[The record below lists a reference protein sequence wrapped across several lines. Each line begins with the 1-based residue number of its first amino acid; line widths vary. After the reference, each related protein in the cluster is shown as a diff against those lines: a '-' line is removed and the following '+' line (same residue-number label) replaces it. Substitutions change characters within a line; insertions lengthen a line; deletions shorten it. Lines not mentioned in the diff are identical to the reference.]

1 MAGDATHPLFQQP
14 PSQIT
19 LHGLRRRRRRHY
31 FPIGSVVEVKTDEE
45 DFRGVYFSATVL
57 PPPNSANKQNS
68 RKLYV
73 EYHDLLVHEDG
84 LDRLREYVDASSV
97 RPAPP
102 PHHPGKGFDLYD
114 VVDAFYKDGWWTGV
128 VTSVVARDERYVVTF
143 PNPPDE
149 LEFGLGEL
157 RLHSDWVN
165 GNWLRPQKQ
174 NIAGLMFDVGRKVE
188 VSFDREDFQD
198 TWYPATILEDLGNQT
213 FLVER
218 NSVNSD
224 NHSSAKARLDSLH
237 IRPCPPLLK
246 DKKLVLFEKVDAF
259 FDFGWWSG
267 IITKELENSRYL
279 VFFKQMKCNKE
290 FSQSELRPHMDWKDD
305 KWFTSSQEPSVPSLD
320 DGVCQYLTPDNSSAS
335 VAAAPLS
342 NSVNEDTCGKT
353 HSSSISKNDKFEQF
367 ILDNQKL
374 SHVTAPLTKR
384 RAYVSDSG
392 GAVSHPLKKLR
403 EGNVVV
409 ANKKDGCDVSE
420 IEILCGL
427 EISESLNNVEI
438 SLAQT
443 TLDRSFSNH
452 LWEENVQR
460 KQRNGCTPH
469 NASENI
475 KSTSTILGKSAAQI
489 LPVESLQLGCGEK
502 ELDTAGHTEERAQ
515 DEHARRE
522 TELPIVIGLPCAE
535 TGSSGKPE
543 SNRSRPSSNVSFISL
558 DDQRHPVFDF
568 MTGRITDGNQLGI
581 GEINEKRKRV
591 TPIRKFVVESTGTLV
606 AGSAEHGGQSLGDIN
621 LNRLDD
627 GSQGLHDVVVI
638 GVEASILNQ
647 EKTTPNQEIT
657 ANGQS
662 GPGKRKVKM
671 PKRIL
676 ASEHEEAGVKEP
688 VRLEE
693 NRSFKRARM
702 QITGARIAVKVRDSV
717 GVSGGKVVVVNPILD
732 LEKVMEPHPTL
743 DVEKVI
749 EPQPS
754 NEVNNEPLS
763 KWIDDMHMSS
773 VIDGSVMVPY
783 TENGNTQSGHVG
795 HDEASE
801 MQPQSEIQ
809 SSGLVDTGF
818 PSEINIAGNVL
829 NEGTQ
834 KQSER
839 GRQSLPAAEEAS
851 IVLFDLNSENL
862 SEDEAQAT
870 VTVDKS
876 PMIPYQP
883 PQSCMENNVAVVLDD
898 IEKWPEKE
906 GQATTPRVEK
916 SSMISSQPR
925 HSVGEMVREHNEKQ
939 PENRTTP
946 DAASVDKV
954 ALVLSEPEKLPFE
967 KNTILWKTI
976 ESIQVFQRLPQKPHF
991 QPLENFRESSRE
1003 GLAIGYMVTFSS
1015 IVERASKLQLTDPVS
1030 IMEDI
1035 MDTLTDLEK
1044 QGFEVRPI
1052 QDCISELLAIKGK
1065 QEKLANDAETLKGQI
1080 TGHSDTKARLERD
1093 IEEINEHIKKLQ
1105 RKHSQAESAKEREE
1119 EEMAFLQVR
1128 LRETKDSIKT
1138 VKNDFEGKVSS
1149 IL

>member
-1 MAGDATHPLFQQP
+1 MADDAPHPLFQFQ
-14 PSQIT
+14 QIT
-19 LHGLRRRRRRHY
+19 PHGHRRRRHHC

-57 PPPNSANKQNS
+57 SPPNSPNKKKS

-73 EYHDLLVHEDG
+73 EYHDLLAHEDG

-102 PHHPGKGFDLYD
+102 LQQPPLKGFDLDD

-128 VTSVVARDERYVVTF
+128 VTGVVARDERYVVTF

-165 GNWLRPQKQ
+165 GSWLRPQKH

-188 VSFDREDFQD
+188 VSFAREELQD
-198 TWYPATILEDLGNQT
+198 VWYPATILEDLGNLT
-213 FLVER
+213 FLVEC

-224 NHSSAKARLDSLH
+224 NHSSAKARVDSLH

-246 DKKLVLFEKVDAF
+246 DKKLVLLEKVDAF

-267 IITKELENSRYL
+267 TITKELENSRYL
-279 VFFKQMKCNKE
+279 VFFKQMNCDKE
-290 FSQSELRPHMDWKDD
+290 FNQSELRLHMEWKDD

-320 DGVCQYLTPDNSSAS
+320 DDVCQCITPDNSSAS

-342 NSVNEDTCGKT
+342 NSVNEEDSCGKT
-353 HSSSISKNDKFEQF
+353 HSSSISRNDKYEQF
-367 ILDNQKL
+367 ILENQKL
-374 SHVTAPLTKR
+374 SRVTVPLTKR

-392 GAVSHPLKKLR
+392 GSVSHPLKKLR

-409 ANKKDGCDVSE
+409 ANKKDGCDGSK
-420 IEILCGL
+420 IEILCGP
-427 EISESLNNVEI
+427 EIPESLNNMEI

-443 TLDRSFSNH
+443 TLDQSFSDH

-489 LPVESLQLGCGEK
+489 LPVEILQLGCGEK
-502 ELDTAGHTEERAQ
+502 ELDTAGNTKEGAQ
-515 DEHARRE
+515 NEHARRE

-535 TGSSGKPE
+535 MRSSGKPE
-543 SNRSRPSSNVSFISL
+543 SNRSRPSSNETFISL

-568 MTGRITDGNQLGI
+568 TTGKITDGKQLGI

-591 TPIRKFVVESTGTLV
+591 RQIRKFVLESTGTVV
-606 AGSAEHGGQSLGDIN
+606 AGSAEHGGQSLGGIN

-627 GSQGLHDVVVI
+627 GSQELHDVVVI
-638 GVEASILNQ
+638 GMEASILNQ
-647 EKTTPNQEIT
+647 EMTMPNQETT

-662 GPGKRKVKM
+662 GPGKRKVRM

-676 ASEHEEAGVKEP
+676 DSEHEVAGVKEP

-693 NRSFKRARM
+693 NRSFKRGQM
-702 QITGARIAVKVRDSV
+702 QITAGGRVAVKVR
-717 GVSGGKVVVVNPILD
+717 
-732 LEKVMEPHPTL
+732 
-743 DVEKVI
+743 EKVI

-754 NEVNNEPLS
+754 NQFDNEPLS
-763 KWIDDMHMSS
+763 KWIDEMHMSS

-783 TENGNTQSGHVG
+783 TENGNTQGGRVGHV
-795 HDEASE
+795 EASE

-809 SSGLVDTGF
+809 SSSLVDTGL
-818 PSEINIAGNVL
+818 PSESNITGNVL
-829 NEGTQ
+829 DEGTQ
-834 KQSER
+834 KQSES
-839 GRQSLPAAEEAS
+839 GRQSMPSAEETS
-851 IVLFDLNSENL
+851 VVLFDLNSENL
-862 SEDEAQAT
+862 SEDEAKAS
-870 VTVDKS
+870 VTVDKG
-876 PMIPYQP
+876 PVIPYQP
-883 PQSCMENNVAVVLDD
+883 PQSMENNVAVVLGED
-898 IEKWPEKE
+898 IEKRPENE
-906 GQATTPRVEK
+906 AQATTPRVDK
-916 SSMISSQPR
+916 ISMISSQPQ
-925 HSVGEMVREHNEKQ
+925 HSVGEMVREHNEKH

-976 ESIQVFQRLPQKPHF
+976 ESFQVFQRLPQKPHF

-1030 IMEDI
+1030 IMDDI
-1035 MDTLTDLEK
+1035 LDTLSDLEK
-1044 QGFEVRPI
+1044 QGFEVGPI
-1052 QDCISELLAIKGK
+1052 QDCINELLAIKCK
-1065 QEKLANDAETLKGQI
+1065 QEKLANDTETINGQI
-1080 TGHSDTKARLERD
+1080 TGHSDTKDRLERD
-1093 IEEINEHIKKLQ
+1093 IEEINEHIMKLQ
-1105 RKHSQAESAKEREE
+1105 RKRSQAESAKEREE
-1119 EEMAFLQVR
+1119 EEIAFLQVR
-1128 LRETKDSIKT
+1128 LRETIDSIKT

>member
-1 MAGDATHPLFQQP
+1 MATNSRILNFAQTMAGDAPHPLFQFQQT

-19 LHGLRRRRRRHY
+19 PHGHRRRRHHY

-57 PPPNSANKQNS
+57 SPPNFPNKKKS

-73 EYHDLLVHEDG
+73 EYHDLLAHEDG
-84 LDRLREYVDASSV
+84 LDRLREYVDASSL

-102 PHHPGKGFDLYD
+102 LQQPPLKGYDLDD

-128 VTSVVARDERYVVTF
+128 VTGVVARDERYVVTF

-165 GNWLRPQKQ
+165 GNWLRPQKH

-188 VSFDREDFQD
+188 VSFAGEEFQD
-198 TWYPATILEDLGNQT
+198 VWYPATILEDLGNLT
-213 FLVER
+213 FLVEC

-224 NHSSAKARLDSLH
+224 NHSSAKARVDSLH

-246 DKKLVLFEKVDAF
+246 DKKLILFEKVDAF

-279 VFFKQMKCNKE
+279 VFFKQMNCDKE
-290 FSQSELRPHMDWKDD
+290 FNQSELRLHMEWKDD

-320 DGVCQYLTPDNSSAS
+320 DDVCQYITPDNSSAS

-342 NSVNEDTCGKT
+342 NSVNEEDTCGKT
-353 HSSSISKNDKFEQF
+353 QSSLISRNDKYEQF
-367 ILDNQKL
+367 ILENQKL
-374 SHVTAPLTKR
+374 SRVTVPLTKK

-392 GAVSHPLKKLR
+392 GSVSHPLKKLR

-409 ANKKDGCDVSE
+409 ANKKDGCDGSK
-420 IEILCGL
+420 IEILCGP
-427 EISESLNNVEI
+427 EIPESLNNMEI

-443 TLDRSFSNH
+443 TLDQSCSDH

-489 LPVESLQLGCGEK
+489 LPVEILQLGSGEK
-502 ELDTAGHTEERAQ
+502 ELDTAGNTKEGAQ
-515 DEHARRE
+515 NEHAKRE

-535 TGSSGKPE
+535 MRSSGKPE
-543 SNRSRPSSNVSFISL
+543 SNTSRPSSNEAFISL
-558 DDQRHPVFDF
+558 NDQRHPVFDF
-568 MTGRITDGNQLGI
+568 TTGKITDGKQLGI

-591 TPIRKFVVESTGTLV
+591 RQIRKFLLESTGIVVT
-606 AGSAEHGGQSLGDIN
+606 GTAEHGGM
-621 LNRLDD
+621 
-627 GSQGLHDVVVI
+627 
-638 GVEASILNQ
+638 EASILNQ
-647 EKTTPNQEIT
+647 EMMMPNQEIT

-662 GPGKRKVKM
+662 GPGKRKLRM

-676 ASEHEEAGVKEP
+676 GSEHEVADVKEP

-693 NRSFKRARM
+693 NCSFKRRQM
-702 QITGARIAVKVRDSV
+702 QITTGGRIAVKVRDSV
-717 GVSGGKVVVVNPILD
+717 GVSGGKVMVVNPTLN
-732 LEKVMEPHPTL
+732 LEKFIEPHLTL

-754 NEVNNEPLS
+754 NQFDNEPLS
-763 KWIDDMHMSS
+763 KWIDEMHMSS

-783 TENGNTQSGHVG
+783 TENGNTQGGRVG

-801 MQPQSEIQ
+801 MQPQSEIK

-818 PSEINIAGNVL
+818 PSESNITGNVL
-829 NEGTQ
+829 DEGTQ
-834 KQSER
+834 KQSES
-839 GRQSLPAAEEAS
+839 GRQSMPSVEETS
-851 IVLFDLNSENL
+851 VVLFDLNSENL
-862 SEDEAQAT
+862 SEDEAQAS
-870 VTVDKS
+870 VTVDKG
-876 PMIPYQP
+876 PVIPYQP
-883 PQSCMENNVAVVLDD
+883 PQSCMENNVAVVLDED
-898 IEKWPEKE
+898 IEKRPENE
-906 GQATTPRVEK
+906 ALATTPKVDII
-916 SSMISSQPR
+916 SMISSQHQ
-925 HSVGEMVREHNEKQ
+925 HSVGETVREHNEKQ
-939 PENRTTP
+939 PENRRTP

-976 ESIQVFQRLPQKPHF
+976 QSFQVFQRLPQKPHF

-1030 IMEDI
+1030 IMDDI

-1044 QGFEVRPI
+1044 QGFEVGPI
-1052 QDCISELLAIKGK
+1052 QDCINELLAIKCK
-1065 QEKLANDAETLKGQI
+1065 QEKLANDTETINGQI
-1080 TGHSDTKARLERD
+1080 TGHRDTKARLERD
-1093 IEEINEHIKKLQ
+1093 IEEINEHIMKLQ
-1105 RKHSQAESAKEREE
+1105 RKRSQAESAKEREE
-1119 EEMAFLQVR
+1119 EEIAFLQVR

>member
-1 MAGDATHPLFQQP
+1 MAGDATQFQQT
-14 PSQIT
+14 PSLIT
-19 LHGLRRRRRRHY
+19 PHGHHRRRRHHY

-57 PPPNSANKQNS
+57 NSPNKKKS

-73 EYHDLLVHEDG
+73 EYHDLLAHKDG

-97 RPAPP
+97 RPTPP
-102 PHHPGKGFDLYD
+102 LHQPPLKGLDLDD

-128 VTSVVARDERYVVTF
+128 VTGVFARDQRYVVTF

-188 VSFDREDFQD
+188 VSFDREEFQD
-198 TWYPATILEDLGNQT
+198 VWYPATILQDLGNLT
-213 FLVER
+213 FLVEC
-218 NSVNSD
+218 NCVNSD
-224 NHSSAKARLDSLH
+224 NHSSAKAKVDSLH

-246 DKKLVLFEKVDAF
+246 DKKLVLFENVDAF

-267 IITKELENSRYL
+267 IITKELVNSRYL
-279 VFFKQMKCNKE
+279 VFFKQMNCDKE
-290 FSQSELRPHMDWKDD
+290 FNQSELRLHMEWKDD
-305 KWFTSSQEPSVPSLD
+305 KWFTSSQEPSVPSLVYD
-320 DGVCQYLTPDNSSAS
+320 VSQYITPDNSSTS
-335 VAAAPLS
+335 VAAAPPR
-342 NSVNEDTCGKT
+342 NSVNEEVIFAKT
-353 HSSSISKNDKFEQF
+353 HSSSISRNDKYEQF
-367 ILDNQKL
+367 ILDNQTL
-374 SHVTAPLTKR
+374 SRATVPLTKR
-384 RAYVSDSG
+384 TAYVSDSG
-392 GAVSHPLKKLR
+392 GSVSHPLKKLR

-409 ANKKDGCDVSE
+409 ANKRDGFDGSK
-420 IEILCGL
+420 IEILCSP
-427 EISESLNNVEI
+427 EIPESLNNMEI

-443 TLDRSFSNH
+443 TLDQSFSDH
-452 LWEENVQR
+452 PWEENAQR
-460 KQRNGCTPH
+460 KHRNGCTPH

-475 KSTSTILGKSAAQI
+475 KSTSTILGKGAAQVS
-489 LPVESLQLGCGEK
+489 PVEILQLGCGEK
-502 ELDTAGHTEERAQ
+502 ELDTAGNTKEGAQ
-515 DEHARRE
+515 NEHARCE
-522 TELPIVIGLPCAE
+522 TDLPIVIGLSCAE
-535 TGSSGKPE
+535 VWSSGKPE
-543 SNRSRPSSNVSFISL
+543 SNRSRPSSNEAFISL
-558 DDQRHPVFDF
+558 DDQRQPVFDF
-568 MTGRITDGNQLGI
+568 TTGKITDGKQLGI

-591 TPIRKFVVESTGTLV
+591 RQIRKFVLESTGTVV
-606 AGSAEHGGQSLGDIN
+606 AGSAEHGCQSLGDIN

-627 GSQGLHDVVVI
+627 GSQELHDVVVI
-638 GVEASILNQ
+638 GME
-647 EKTTPNQEIT
+647 TT

-662 GPGKRKVKM
+662 GPEKRKVRM

-676 ASEHEEAGVKEP
+676 DNEYGAAGVKEP

-693 NRSFKRARM
+693 YRSFKRGQM
-702 QITGARIAVKVRDSV
+702 QITAGGRIAVKVRDSV
-717 GVSGGKVVVVNPILD
+717 GVSRGKVVVVNPTLN
-732 LEKVMEPHPTL
+732 LEKFIEPHLTL

-754 NEVNNEPLS
+754 SQFDNEPLS
-763 KWIDDMHMSS
+763 KWIDEMHMSS

-783 TENGNTQSGHVG
+783 TENGKTQGGHVG

-818 PSEINIAGNVL
+818 PSESNITGNVL

-834 KQSER
+834 KQSES
-839 GRQSLPAAEEAS
+839 GRQSMPSGEETS

-862 SEDEAQAT
+862 SEDEAQAS
-870 VTVDKS
+870 VTVDKG
-876 PMIPYQP
+876 PMIPYHP
-883 PQSCMENNVAVVLDD
+883 PQSSMENNVAVVLDED
-898 IEKWPEKE
+898 KEKRPENE
-906 GQATTPRVEK
+906 AQATTPRVDK
-916 SSMISSQPR
+916 ISMISSQPR
-925 HSVGEMVREHNEKQ
+925 HSVGETVREHNEKQ

-946 DAASVDKV
+946 DVASVDKV

-976 ESIQVFQRLPQKPHF
+976 ESFQVFQRLPQKPHF
-991 QPLENFRESSRE
+991 QPLESFRESSRE

-1030 IMEDI
+1030 IMDDI

-1044 QGFEVRPI
+1044 QGFEVGPI
-1052 QDCISELLAIKGK
+1052 QDCINELLAIKCK
-1065 QEKLANDAETLKGQI
+1065 QEKLANDAETLNGQI

-1093 IEEINEHIKKLQ
+1093 IEEINRHIMKLQ
-1105 RKHSQAESAKEREE
+1105 RKRSQAESAKEREE
-1119 EEMAFLQVR
+1119 EEIAFLQVR

-1138 VKNDFEGKVSS
+1138 VKNDFEGRVSS

>member
-1 MAGDATHPLFQQP
+1 MATNSRILNFAQTMAGDAPHPLFQFQQT

-19 LHGLRRRRRRHY
+19 PHGHRRRRHHY

-57 PPPNSANKQNS
+57 SPPNFPNKKKS

-73 EYHDLLVHEDG
+73 EYHDLLAHEDG
-84 LDRLREYVDASSV
+84 LDRLREYVDASSL

-102 PHHPGKGFDLYD
+102 LQQPPLKGYDLDD

-128 VTSVVARDERYVVTF
+128 VTGVVARDERYVVTF

-165 GNWLRPQKQ
+165 GNWLRPQKH

-188 VSFDREDFQD
+188 VSFAGEEFQD
-198 TWYPATILEDLGNQT
+198 VWYPATILEDLGNLT
-213 FLVER
+213 FLVEC

-224 NHSSAKARLDSLH
+224 NHSSAKARVDSLH

-246 DKKLVLFEKVDAF
+246 DKKLILFEKVDAF

-279 VFFKQMKCNKE
+279 VFFKQMNCDKE
-290 FSQSELRPHMDWKDD
+290 FNQSELRLHMEWKDD
-305 KWFTSSQEPSVPSLD
+305 KWFTSSQ
-320 DGVCQYLTPDNSSAS
+320 
-335 VAAAPLS
+335 
-342 NSVNEDTCGKT
+342 
-353 HSSSISKNDKFEQF
+353 
-367 ILDNQKL
+367 
-374 SHVTAPLTKR
+374 
-384 RAYVSDSG
+384 
-392 GAVSHPLKKLR
+392 
-403 EGNVVV
+403 
-409 ANKKDGCDVSE
+409 
-420 IEILCGL
+420 
-427 EISESLNNVEI
+427 
-438 SLAQT
+438 
-443 TLDRSFSNH
+443 
-452 LWEENVQR
+452 QR

-489 LPVESLQLGCGEK
+489 LPVEILQLGSGEK
-502 ELDTAGHTEERAQ
+502 ELDTAGNTKEGAQ
-515 DEHARRE
+515 NEHAKRE

-535 TGSSGKPE
+535 MRSSGKPE
-543 SNRSRPSSNVSFISL
+543 SNTSRPSSNEAFISL
-558 DDQRHPVFDF
+558 NDQRHPVFDF
-568 MTGRITDGNQLGI
+568 TTGKITDGKQLGI

-591 TPIRKFVVESTGTLV
+591 RQIRKFLLESTGIVVT
-606 AGSAEHGGQSLGDIN
+606 GTAEHGGQSLGDIN

-627 GSQGLHDVVVI
+627 GSQELHDVVVI
-638 GVEASILNQ
+638 GMEASILNQ
-647 EKTTPNQEIT
+647 EMMMPNQEIT

-662 GPGKRKVKM
+662 GPGKRKLRM

-676 ASEHEEAGVKEP
+676 GSEHEVADVKEP

-693 NRSFKRARM
+693 NCSFKRRQM
-702 QITGARIAVKVRDSV
+702 QITTGGRIAVKVRDSV
-717 GVSGGKVVVVNPILD
+717 GVSGGKVMVVNPTLN
-732 LEKVMEPHPTL
+732 LEKFIEPHLTL

-754 NEVNNEPLS
+754 NQFDNEPLS
-763 KWIDDMHMSS
+763 KWIDEMHMSS

-783 TENGNTQSGHVG
+783 TENGNTQGGRVG

-801 MQPQSEIQ
+801 MQPQSEIK

-818 PSEINIAGNVL
+818 PSESNITGNVL
-829 NEGTQ
+829 DEGTQ
-834 KQSER
+834 KQSES
-839 GRQSLPAAEEAS
+839 GRQSMPSVEETS
-851 IVLFDLNSENL
+851 VVLFDLNSENL
-862 SEDEAQAT
+862 SEDEAQAS
-870 VTVDKS
+870 VTVDKG
-876 PMIPYQP
+876 PVIPYQP
-883 PQSCMENNVAVVLDD
+883 PQSCMENNVAVVLDED
-898 IEKWPEKE
+898 IEKRPENE
-906 GQATTPRVEK
+906 ALATTPKVDII
-916 SSMISSQPR
+916 SMISSQHQ
-925 HSVGEMVREHNEKQ
+925 HSVGETVREHNEKQ
-939 PENRTTP
+939 PENRRTP

-976 ESIQVFQRLPQKPHF
+976 QSFQVFQRLPQKPHF

-1030 IMEDI
+1030 IMDDI

-1044 QGFEVRPI
+1044 QGFEVGPI
-1052 QDCISELLAIKGK
+1052 QDCINELLAIKCK
-1065 QEKLANDAETLKGQI
+1065 QEKLANDTETINGQI
-1080 TGHSDTKARLERD
+1080 TGHRDTKARLERD
-1093 IEEINEHIKKLQ
+1093 IEEINEHIMKLQ
-1105 RKHSQAESAKEREE
+1105 RKRSQAESAKEREE
-1119 EEMAFLQVR
+1119 EEIAFLQVR